1 MNKRFTFLFPGQG
14 AQSLGMGKEFFEAYP
29 QVRESFQ
36 KAEDILGRHLIKTL
50 FDGPEETLNL
60 THNSQPALFIH
71 SLALL
76 EVLKNQLPSII
87 PKYALGLSLGEY
99 SAFVAAGVL
108 SYEETLK
115 TVDMRGKL
123 MGDACVK
130 NPGTMAVV
138 MGLDSDVVERIV
150 KEANLPHDLWAAN
163 FNAPGQV
170 VISGTLRGIE
180 KGTELLKAANA
191 KRVLPLQVQGAFH
204 SGLMKPAEDEL
215 APYID
220 ALNINLGAI
229 KVVMNVTADF
239 AKDPSYIKNNL
250 ILQVSQPVR
259 WSESITRIDPE
270 TDIFIEIGSG
280 QTLKGLN
287 KRIGVKGVTYSLEKP
302 QDLELIQKELG

>member
-1 MNKRFTFLFPGQG
+1 MNKRFTFIFPGQG
-14 AQSLGMGKEFFEAYP
+14 AQSIGMGREFYEAYP
-29 QVRESFQ
+29 QVKESFQ
-36 KAEDILGRHLIKTL
+36 RAEDILGRHLVKTL
-50 FDGPEETLNL
+50 FEGPEDILNL
-60 THNSQPALFIH
+60 THNSQPALFVH

-76 EVLKNQLPSII
+76 EVLKREMPSIK
-87 PKYALGLSLGEY
+87 PKYTLGLSLGEY
-99 SAFVAAGVL
+99 SAFVAANVL
-108 SYEETLK
+108 PYEETLR

-123 MGDACVK
+123 MGEACVK

-138 MGLDSDVVERIV
+138 MGLDSDVVEKIV
-150 KEANLPHDLWAAN
+150 KEASLPHDLWAAN

-170 VISGTLRGIE
+170 VISGTLKGIE

-204 SGLMKPAEDEL
+204 SGLMKPAEDAL

-220 ALNINLGAI
+220 ALSINLGDI
-229 KVVMNVTADF
+229 RVVMNVTADF
-239 AKDPSYIKNNL
+239 AKDAAYVKNNL
-250 ILQVSQPVR
+250 ISQVTSPVR

-287 KRIGVKGVTYSLEKP
+287 KRIGVKGATYSLEKP